1 MADKRNPQD
10 EKLIRDLYEKLNWFT
25 FQASEEEFDAQQVRA
40 ILTLL
45 DTLDPMPEVQIKRS
59 SDEEKFDKASDPE
72 AAFERFKERYNIAQ
86 EDLSAK
92 DNGSGDAALVEHA
105 GKICRF
111 PAECSEELSPDDGE
125 IRKRFE
131 SAGDVENTEASFG
144 EADGASNAVSDRT
157 GKKRKK
163 NRRSASHIVG
173 KAAAAVLVVAATT
186 TFLSIGTSAV
196 TQKSFF
202 EIVRDGVNS
211 MKITVTG
218 NEMESV
224 DESAPALELN
234 EENKK
239 YFSSWNEVKKDNPD
253 ILSPSYIPEGMSL
266 ETLSV
271 QDNVDFI
278 LYDAKYTD
286 KKDKT
291 LRIWI
296 EYYKENFAQIG
307 VNDLK
312 GGKLIKA
319 EKGIEYYK
327 INNEYRAIWSSQ
339 KGIYTVTWKNLQE
352 LEKIVK
358 EIK

>member
-59 SDEEKFDKASDPE
+59 SDEEKFDKASDPD
-72 AAFERFKERYNIAQ
+72 AAFERFKEKYNIAQ
-86 EDLSAK
+86 EDLNAK

-131 SAGDVENTEASFG
+131 SAGDVENTEASLG

-163 NRRSASHIVG
+163 NKRSASHIVG

-211 MKITVTG
+211 MKITFTG
-218 NEMESV
+218 NDMES
-224 DESAPALELN
+224 EEQSEPILSLEG
-234 EENKK
+234 KDK
-239 YFSSWNEVKKDNPD
+239 VYFKSWDEVKKENLD
-253 ILSPSYIPEGMSL
+253 ILVPEYIPESL
-266 ETLSV
+266 YLEE
-271 QDNVDFI
+271 
-278 LYDAKYTD
+278 LYKQTYEEFVLYEAKYRD
-286 KKDKT
+286 KNDRA
-291 LRIWI
+291 LQIWI
-296 EYYKENFAQIG
+296 EDYEKTFTQIG
-307 VNDLK
+307 VNDLEER
-312 GGKLIKA
+312 KLL
-319 EKGIEYYK
+319 ETENGIEYYE
-327 INNEYRAIWSSQ
+327 ISNVYQAIWNYQ
-339 KGIYTVTWKNLQE
+339 RGIYKVTWNNLQE
-352 LEKIVK
+352 LKQIVK
-358 EIK
+358 EMS